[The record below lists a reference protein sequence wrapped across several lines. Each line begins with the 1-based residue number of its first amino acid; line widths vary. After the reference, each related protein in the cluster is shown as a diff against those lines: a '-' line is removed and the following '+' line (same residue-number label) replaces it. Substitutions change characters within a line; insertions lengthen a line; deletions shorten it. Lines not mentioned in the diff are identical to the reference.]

1 MCGIVGYTG
10 AQQAAPILLEGLRRL
25 EYRGYDSAG
34 VAVHGGAGIEM
45 AKASGTVERLAE
57 KIDGGAAM
65 GGVCGIAHTRWATHG
80 APTDT
85 NAHPHLSE
93 HGKFAVV
100 HNGIIENYAALRAEL
115 TAAGCVFRSETDTEV
130 VAHLLERSY
139 DGDFLRTVM
148 RTAARL
154 EGSYVL
160 GVLCADEPGRLV
172 CVKEAGP
179 LILGLGIGENYFAS
193 DVTALVGRTKNVI
206 YLDDGEFASLTPESV
221 TVYDRTGREVAK
233 PVSRV
238 VWDLEAA
245 EKGGY
250 EHFMLKEIMEQ
261 PRALKSTI
269 EARLR
274 SGRVEL
280 DIGWD
285 AADMASFR
293 RIVLTGCGSAY
304 HAAVAGKYVIE
315 SLCRV
320 PVEAEL
326 ASELRYRDPI
336 VGADTLLIA
345 VSQSGETADTI
356 AAMRECASRGARV
369 LAIVNVVG
377 STVARLADAVL
388 YTYAGPE
395 IAVAT
400 TKGYTTQLAALYL
413 FAVWAAEGLG
423 RIEKTRY
430 NELVAALSALPAR
443 MQRAID
449 LNTHARYLAGR
460 WHGQGAMFF
469 IGRGMDYAAA
479 MEGSLKLKEISYIHS
494 EAYAAGELKHGTI
507 ALIDEKRLVVALC
520 CQTALFGK
528 MMSNVEEVKARGA
541 RVLAVA
547 PEGDR
552 RIFAEADDVLFAPR
566 GEELFAA
573 APELV
578 PLQLFAYY
586 VALENGC
593 DIDKPRNLAK
603 SVTVE

>member
-34 VAVHGGAGIEM
+34 VAVHGGGGIEM
-45 AKASGTVERLAE
+45 VKASGTVERLAE

-65 GGVCGIAHTRWATHG
+65 HGVCGIAHTRWATHG

-93 HGKFAVV
+93 HGTFAVV

-221 TVYDRTGREVAK
+221 TVYDRTGREVTK
-233 PVSRV
+233 TVSRV

-261 PRALKSTI
+261 PRAVKSTI
-269 EARLR
+269 APRLR

-280 DIGWD
+280 DIGWS

-320 PVEAEL
+320 PVETEL

-336 VGADTLLIA
+336 IGPDTLLIA

-356 AAMRECASRGARV
+356 AAMRECASRGAKV

-377 STVARLADAVL
+377 STIARLADEVI
-388 YTYAGPE
+388 YTHAGPE

-449 LNTHARYLAGR
+449 LNTHVRYLAGR

-469 IGRGMDYAAA
+469 IGRGMEYAAA

-552 RIFAEADDVLFAPR
+552 RIFADADDVLFAPK

>member
-45 AKASGTVERLAE
+45 VKASGTVERLAE

-65 GGVCGIAHTRWATHG
+65 HGVCGIAHTRWATHG

-221 TVYDRTGREVAK
+221 TVYDRTGREVTK
-233 PVSRV
+233 SVSRV

-280 DIGWD
+280 DIGWS

-320 PVEAEL
+320 PVETEL

-336 VGADTLLIA
+336 IGPDTLLIA

-586 VALENGC
+586 VALENGR

>member
-34 VAVHGGAGIEM
+34 VAVHGGGGIEM

-233 PVSRV
+233 GVSRV

-320 PVEAEL
+320 PVETEL

-336 VGADTLLIA
+336 IGPDTLLIA

-520 CQTALFGK
+520 CQTELFGK

>member
-34 VAVHGGAGIEM
+34 VAVHGGGGIEM
-45 AKASGTVERLAE
+45 VKASGTVERLAE

-65 GGVCGIAHTRWATHG
+65 HGVCGIAHTRWATHG

-93 HGKFAVV
+93 HGTFAVV

-221 TVYDRTGREVAK
+221 TVYDRTGREVTK
-233 PVSRV
+233 SVSRV

-261 PRALKSTI
+261 PRAVKSTI
-269 EARLR
+269 APRLR

-280 DIGWD
+280 DIGWS

-320 PVEAEL
+320 PVETEL

-336 VGADTLLIA
+336 IGPDTLLIA

-356 AAMRECASRGARV
+356 AAMRECASRGAKV

-377 STVARLADAVL
+377 STIARLADEVI
-388 YTYAGPE
+388 YTHAGPE

-449 LNTHARYLAGR
+449 LNTHVRYLAGR

-552 RIFAEADDVLFAPR
+552 RIFADADDVLFAPK

>member
-34 VAVHGGAGIEM
+34 VAVHGGGGIEM
-45 AKASGTVERLAE
+45 VKASGTVERLAE

-233 PVSRV
+233 GVSRV

-320 PVEAEL
+320 PVETEL

-336 VGADTLLIA
+336 IGPDTLLIA

-528 MMSNVEEVKARGA
+528 MMSNVQEVKARGA

-586 VALENGC
+586 VALENGR

>member
-45 AKASGTVERLAE
+45 VKASGTVERLAE

-65 GGVCGIAHTRWATHG
+65 HGVCGIAHTRWATHG

-93 HGKFAVV
+93 HGTFAVV

-233 PVSRV
+233 GVSRV

-528 MMSNVEEVKARGA
+528 MMSNVQEVKARGA

-586 VALENGC
+586 VALENGR

>member
-34 VAVHGGAGIEM
+34 VAVHGGGGIEM

-65 GGVCGIAHTRWATHG
+65 HGVCGIAHTRWATHG

-221 TVYDRTGREVAK
+221 TVYDRTGREVTK
-233 PVSRV
+233 TVSRV

-586 VALENGC
+586 VALENGR

>member
-34 VAVHGGAGIEM
+34 VAVHGGGGIEM
-45 AKASGTVERLAE
+45 VKASGTVERLAE

-65 GGVCGIAHTRWATHG
+65 HGVCGIAHTRWATHG

-93 HGKFAVV
+93 HGTFAVV

-320 PVEAEL
+320 PVETEL

-336 VGADTLLIA
+336 IGPDTLLIA

-586 VALENGC
+586 VALENGR

>member
-45 AKASGTVERLAE
+45 VKASGTVERLAE

-65 GGVCGIAHTRWATHG
+65 HGVCGIAHTRWATHG

-93 HGKFAVV
+93 HGTFAVV

-233 PVSRV
+233 GVSRV

-552 RIFAEADDVLFAPR
+552 RIFAEADDVLFAPK